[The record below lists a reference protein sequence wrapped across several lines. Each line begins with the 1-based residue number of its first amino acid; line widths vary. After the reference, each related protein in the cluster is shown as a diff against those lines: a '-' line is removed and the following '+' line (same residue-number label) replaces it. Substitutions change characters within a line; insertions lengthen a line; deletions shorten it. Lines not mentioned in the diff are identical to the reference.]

1 MPSSTLE
8 QLPDGIRRLAAIA
21 QYGEAPGS
29 LRRALAEELIRVLGA
44 DQAHIV
50 ELDDELHP
58 VSAISVFADTSPEEQ
73 ALDPTSPSS
82 ALEWVAQSS
91 QSAVTS
97 DARRPG
103 TLPAELVT
111 RYSIATAT
119 LLPLTVATETRSVAI
134 VGSRAPRAW
143 HRDEVAAGAALTDVL
158 AGGIALHESRLDAS
172 TDHLTGCLNHGA
184 MRGRIEEEI
193 DRASRQGSALSV
205 LLLDLDDFKSVND
218 RHGHVT
224 GDALLRE
231 VGEALRREYRSFDQV
246 ARYGGD
252 EFLVVLPNVRGPRTD
267 LAAARALRLM
277 RKVRFEQPD
286 GTKQGITVSVGV
298 AEWYEGES
306 TSDLL
311 KKASAAMRAGKAQGK
326 DRVGRFDRS
335 PDPSP
340 AEPGPADPA
349 A

>member
-1 MPSSTLE
+1 
-8 QLPDGIRRLAAIA
+8 LPDAIRRIAALT
-21 QYGEAPGS
+21 QHGDAPRA
-29 LRRALAEELIRVLGA
+29 LRRALADELVAVLNA
-44 DQAHIV
+44 DQAHVV
-50 ELDDELHP
+50 ELDEQQRP
-58 VSAISVFADTSPEEQ
+58 VSAISVFADAAPEEQ
-73 ALDPTSPSS
+73 KLDETTPSS
-82 ALEWVAQSS
+82 AIDWVARSC

-111 RYSIATAT
+111 RYSIATAA
-119 LLPLTVATETRSVAI
+119 LLPLTIATETRAVVI
-134 VGSRAPRAW
+134 VGSRTPRAW
-143 HRDEVAAGAALTDVL
+143 HTNEVRSGVALTDVL

-193 DRASRQGSALSV
+193 DRASRQGTSLAV
-205 LLLDLDDFKSVND
+205 LLLDLDDFKGVND

-277 RKVRFEQPD
+277 RKVHFERPD
-286 GTKQGITVSVGV
+286 GSKESITVSVGV

-311 KKASAAMRAGKAQGK
+311 TKASAAMRSGKAQGK
-326 DRVGRFDRS
+326 DRVGRFERS
-335 PDPSP
+335 ADSESAPSP
-340 AEPGPADPA
+340 SEG
-349 A
+349 